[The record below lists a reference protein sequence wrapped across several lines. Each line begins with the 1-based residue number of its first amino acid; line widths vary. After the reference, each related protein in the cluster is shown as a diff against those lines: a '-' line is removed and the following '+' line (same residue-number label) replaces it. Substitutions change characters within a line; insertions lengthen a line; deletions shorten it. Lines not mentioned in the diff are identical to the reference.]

1 MSLLVSLALG
11 LRNAR
16 AEGRVS
22 VRGEKRVKLD
32 GPEEAGPEEL
42 AIGVERSD
50 SRVWRN
56 PEICQWLYVE

>member
-16 AEGRVS
+16 AEGRDS

-50 SRVWRN
+50 SSVWRN